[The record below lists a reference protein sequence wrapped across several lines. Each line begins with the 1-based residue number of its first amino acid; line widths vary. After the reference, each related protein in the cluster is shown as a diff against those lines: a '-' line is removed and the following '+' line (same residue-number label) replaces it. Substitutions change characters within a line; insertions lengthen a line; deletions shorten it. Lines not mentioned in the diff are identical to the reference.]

1 MVDVYQAGVLRRK
14 LVRPDQRNAIEQVR
28 HILSG
33 LNGGLT
39 STNMSRAD
47 LRLFQ
52 ATIIRIQTVLDILL
66 EEDEEA
72 PHADD

>member
-1 MVDVYQAGVLRRK
+1 VT
-14 LVRPDQRNAIEQVR
+14 PDERAIIEQVR
-28 HILSG
+28 HNLSG

-52 ATIIRIQTVLDILL
+52 ATITRIQTVLDILL
-66 EEDEEA
+66 EVDEEA